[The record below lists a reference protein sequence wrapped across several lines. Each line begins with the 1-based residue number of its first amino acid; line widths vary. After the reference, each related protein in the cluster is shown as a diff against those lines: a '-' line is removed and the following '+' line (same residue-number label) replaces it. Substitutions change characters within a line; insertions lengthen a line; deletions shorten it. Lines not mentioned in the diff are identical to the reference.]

1 MTFVIIRVIDTL
13 YSCSKKYFLMHLK
26 LNFNLNMIIRVITF
40 ISVFVSHCA
49 SMATG
54 NVQGHLSQSVK
65 TAGTTG
71 TGSSIGQRVTDNLR
85 CASDNLYYRGR
96 QTGSR
101 GLLPRVREDLVN
113 RVLLTVQNTNELAE
127 KMIIAIK
134 DGTLDLS
141 IARQLDE
148 TRELA
153 ETRRTTTTTEA
164 PDVPEVPGV
173 PDVLFLEQSGE
184 YAILDETI
192 RPTLTEA
199 VQSVVTETIRP
210 RPIADKLTKQIVVPV
225 VSLSSEEEST
235 EDNTE
240 RRSRRRCFYNRLLED
255 VSVSI
260 NYYKVRYI
268 LKCTSISFSMFSF
281 NSI

>member
-1 MTFVIIRVIDTL
+1 MV
-13 YSCSKKYFLMHLK
+13 
-26 LNFNLNMIIRVITF
+26 TF
-40 ISVFVSHCA
+40 ITMFVSHCA

-71 TGSSIGQRVTDNLR
+71 TGSSISQRVTDNLR

-113 RVLLTVQNTNELAE
+113 RVLLTVHNTNELAE
-127 KMIIAIK
+127 KMIIAIR

-148 TRELA
+148 TREIA

-164 PDVPEVPGV
+164 PDVPEGPGV

-184 YAILDETI
+184 YAILDEGATEAI
-192 RPTLTEA
+192 RPNLTEA
-199 VQSVVTETIRP
+199 LRPVVTETIRP

-225 VSLSSEEEST
+225 ASLSSEEEST

-260 NYYKVRYI
+260 NFY
-268 LKCTSISFSMFSF
+268 
-281 NSI
+281 